1 MSPKQYYLI
10 SDIQLQALV
19 SSWCLQVWAH
29 LGFVSYLNSL
39 SVHDLSAS
47 FILFYRV
54 RLILAHQFD
63 FRKFLCKISSVVALD
78 VTPFFGPYPDIII
91 VLYLVLGSE

>member
-39 SVHDLSAS
+39 SVHDLSVS
-47 FILFYRV
+47 FYFILSCEVNSSSSIWFQEMS
-54 RLILAHQFD
+54 LQ
-63 FRKFLCKISSVVALD
+63 ISSVVALD

-91 VLYLVLGSE
+91 VVYLVLGSE